1 MGLSID
7 QIKREITEPRKRGT
21 ISRAIIQQNRI
32 KFHAQTYATP
42 IITQPVTDFL
52 AMVRNRLPHDKFKI
66 FENLFRYPLR
76 TNEVTSICFDKLS
89 RIFDGRNPAFNYH
102 SLTVNN
108 GMIGNITVKTYCMSR
123 KCGARRDGSFSRRK

>member
-7 QIKREITEPRKRGT
+7 QIRKEIAEPRKRGT

-42 IITQPVTDFL
+42 IISQPVTDFL
-52 AMVRNRLPHDKFKI
+52 AMVRNRLPHDKFKT

-89 RIFDGRNPAFNYH
+89 RIFDGRNPAFNYQFLN
-102 SLTVNN
+102 SEQ
-108 GMIGNITVKTYCMSR
+108 
-123 KCGARRDGSFSRRK
+123 RDDWEYYRQDVLHEPEK